1 MAIGVARMLGFTV
14 PENFALPFASITPS
28 IFWTRWHMSLSF
40 WIRDYVFMP
49 LAMLSPAQW
58 WWEFSLLMSMV
69 IFGVWHKGTLLYLLF
84 GCYQGI
90 LLIGHRRV
98 QATRKRFKSLMRKL
112 AWGPAFSWFLT
123 TALIALGWIFFR
135 ANSLTQA
142 FAMFRAVLTPAS
154 YGDRF
159 LPSSLYLLVGVLA
172 IGYALTVI
180 VTSALDRYSSSDT
193 NSALRGHH
201 CIGARSMD
209 LDRSDLLVRVA
220 CRLAAY
226 PSPSTERSWPIYVCW
241 LLKNLAVR
249 CTGVCGFHV

>member
-1 MAIGVARMLGFTV
+1 MLGFTV
-14 PENFALPFASITPS
+14 PENFALPFASTTPS

-98 QATRKRFKSLMRKL
+98 QATRKRFKPLMRKL

-172 IGYALTVI
+172 IGYALTVT

-193 NSALRGHH
+193 NS
-201 CIGARSMD
+201 RSEAITV
-209 LDRSDLLVRVA
+209 LAQDRWIWIA
-220 CRLAAY
+220 
-226 PSPSTERSWPIYVCW
+226 PIY
-241 LLKNLAVR
+241 LFMSLAVLLLIYHLPQS
-249 CTGVCGFHV
+249 GPGPFMYAGY